1 MLDSFKVPYVIPSY
15 YLAYFYN
22 GDASGLTDEE
32 EKTLAEFE
40 QETMAQTRLLV
51 ESTSHKF
58 VSAHWGDSE
67 PLGFVYDN
75 ELPGKLGRQGAIC
88 HELSLVVMTEPR

>member
-1 MLDSFKVPYVIPSY
+1 MLDSFKVPYVIPSD

-22 GDASGLTDEE
+22 GDATGLTDEE

-40 QETMAQTRLLV
+40 QEALQQARRLV
-51 ESTSHKF
+51 EYTPHKF
-58 VSAHWGDSE
+58 VSAHWDDNE

-75 ELPGKLGRQGAIC
+75 ELPGELGRQGAIC
-88 HELSLVVMTEPR
+88 HEINLAVMTEPR